1 MDGYGSRV
9 GDVAADVDASPALQP
24 RNRWGVTRG
33 FGGRAFMPF
42 WAFVLLVS
50 AALFLSNAEHR
61 RMAMRLI
68 GVRRPVTFTVH
79 LCGLEEGLWDRH
91 VPWPVCRVK
100 LVGCE
105 KNDESCAHWR
115 YHEGLEMTPTDESL
129 TAFTITTDRF
139 DAGDTYGFALVEAGC
154 SAADDAQCEKFPG
167 KCKDGDLCDH
177 RYDSGTSDQSVLDLP
192 DDEESKRVTCWR
204 GGESCSSASP
214 FAHLPLEKRWCLK
227 HPEGQFLNRVLPAK
241 AVARGS
247 VSHVWGSCDV
257 EPMGESAERCIE
269 RSHVKAI
276 CNILGEVSDEPIVRD
291 CAGVSDG
298 RGCQF
303 RHPTPGIDTV
313 TVHSTCCDSTC
324 CPYGSVCSTV
334 SGKCIPIPEPATY
347 SRHTPSQNVPT
358 ADAVCVSGVRK
369 AGIDIPGVC
378 TKSCGTE
385 PIDDGGLG
393 LSDCDH
399 TCKALE
405 DSGMYVL
412 DCVPGGGEGD
422 ECRCSPVVGEEVDEC
437 ELFPPQGQ
445 GFKCCRCMSASPVQP
460 STP

>member
-1 MDGYGSRV
+1 MTRV
-9 GDVAADVDASPALQP
+9 ITRDDQSPTRPAFSFVDARPYLEGRGRGHGALRGPGDGRHRAARGVQTRAVAGGVVARRRGRRSRSRQSRRRVADGP
-24 RNRWGVTRG
+24 RRRL
-33 FGGRAFMPF
+33 GRA
-42 WAFVLLVS
+42 
-50 AALFLSNAEHR
+50 
-61 RMAMRLI
+61 
-68 GVRRPVTFTVH
+68 
-79 LCGLEEGLWDRH
+79 
-91 VPWPVCRVK
+91 
-100 LVGCE
+100 
-105 KNDESCAHWR
+105 
-115 YHEGLEMTPTDESL
+115 
-129 TAFTITTDRF
+129 
-139 DAGDTYGFALVEAGC
+139 
-154 SAADDAQCEKFPG
+154 
-167 KCKDGDLCDH
+167 
-177 RYDSGTSDQSVLDLP
+177 
-192 DDEESKRVTCWR
+192 
-204 GGESCSSASP
+204 
-214 FAHLPLEKRWCLK
+214 
-227 HPEGQFLNRVLPAK
+227 
-241 AVARGS
+241 GS

-347 SRHTPSQNVPT
+347 SRHTPSQKVPT